1 MRGKLGLRIVLLIL
15 VLGGLFALP
24 RPVYADVAPP
34 AQPPGSDIDP
44 GGAVTQVRMAQETV
58 LLDVQTVYPESSQGQ
73 ALVDA
78 QFTMRNL
85 GDAGENLAVR
95 FPLTDV
101 SGEGDGF
108 GNMPE
113 IQDLAVWV
121 DGAAVETSRNTTPNP
136 SAFLDTPIPWAVFP
150 VAFPVGQD
158 VIIEVRYTAEAT
170 AHQYDPAMSFSYIL
184 ETGAGWRD
192 TIGSADIIV
201 RLPYEASP
209 DNVLDS
215 SGFQFDQQMMPVFSG
230 QEARWHLENFEP
242 DTNYNFRVIVTRP
255 ALWQPVLVERQNV
268 QNNPNDGE
276 AWGRLGMAY
285 KHVIDSHKFYRADPA
300 GIGMFFSS
308 IEAYDRAVSLLPND
322 ALWHFGFS
330 QLLFVGYDTYSNNEQ
345 FMAENGIDPS
355 LLARGTQ
362 ELYLSLQLD
371 PNNQEAI
378 DLANWVAVRFPG
390 WIEGSSSN
398 FGFIG
403 LTAPPTPVVTE
414 TSTPEATPSPTATS
428 QPIIVTS
435 ATPIPATSGEKPL
448 CSSVFLAISLVVIV
462 FSRKVGPRA

>member
-1 MRGKLGLRIVLLIL
+1 
-15 VLGGLFALP
+15 
-24 RPVYADVAPP
+24 
-34 AQPPGSDIDP
+34 
-44 GGAVTQVRMAQETV
+44 V
-58 LLDVQTVYPESSQGQ
+58 LLDVQTVYPDSSQGQ

-78 QFTMRNL
+78 KFTMRNL

-101 SGEGDGF
+101 SGQGDGF

-121 DGAAVETSRNTTPNP
+121 NGAAVATSRTTTPNP
-136 SAFLDTPIPWAVFP
+136 STFIDTPIPWATFP

-158 VIIEVRYTAEAT
+158 VNIEVKYTAEAT
-170 AHQYDPAMSFSYIL
+170 AHEYDPAVSFFYIL

-201 RLPYEASP
+201 HLPYEASP
-209 DNVLDS
+209 ENLSDS
-215 SGFQFDQQMMPVFSG
+215 SGFQFDPQRMPVFSG

-242 DTNYNFRVIVTRP
+242 DASYNFRVSVTRP

-276 AWGRLGMAY
+276 AWGRLGMSY
-285 KHVIDSHKFYRADPA
+285 KHVIDCNKFYRFDPA
-300 GIGMFFSS
+300 GIGMFFSG

-330 QLLFVGYDTYSNNEQ
+330 QLLFMGYDTYSYNEQ
-345 FMAENGIDPS
+345 FMAENGINPS

-371 PNNQEAI
+371 PTNQAAS
-378 DLANWVAVRFPG
+378 DLANWAAVRFPG
-390 WIEGSSSN
+390 WIEGSGSN
-398 FGFIG
+398 FDFIG
-403 LTAPPTPVVTE
+403 LTAIPTPVVTQ
-414 TSTPEATPSPTATS
+414 TNTPEITPSATATP
-428 QPIIVTS
+428 QPVTIPS
-435 ATPIPATSGEKPL
+435 ATPTPAPAGGKPI
-448 CSSVFLAISLVVIV
+448 CGSVFLAISLVG
-462 FSRKVGPRA
+462 FLFYRKTGWRA